1 MHATLLEDIFQDSHA
16 NVIFLLFVFFFYF
29 HLTYFDINVF
39 CTFAQDD
46 LKAIFSA
53 FSMDYHAWRAG
64 KIGADLKSVAALL
77 LCFWESNTVCSGGG
91 LLYTTCHW
99 F

>member
-1 MHATLLEDIFQDSHA
+1 M
-16 NVIFLLFVFFFYF
+16 
-29 HLTYFDINVF
+29 
-39 CTFAQDD
+39 FAQDD

-77 LCFWESNTVCSGGG
+77 LCFWDATLCVVVEDSCTLPVTG
-91 LLYTTCHW
+91 LRGILVQIFY
-99 F
+99 